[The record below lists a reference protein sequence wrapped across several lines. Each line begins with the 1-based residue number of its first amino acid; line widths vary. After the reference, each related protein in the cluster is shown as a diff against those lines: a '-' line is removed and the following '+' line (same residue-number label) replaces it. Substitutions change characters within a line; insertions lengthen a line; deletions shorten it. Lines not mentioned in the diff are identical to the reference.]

1 MKYLAQAFTLLI
13 VLCGLG
19 FYLDSLAHKQIE
31 QAARLVI
38 YGGTAAIL
46 TGLIVFTVFFTLTG
60 IERFR
65 MRRAERRQAEK
76 AANLEVI
83 TAAHG
88 EQVYIRELD
97 RRAVW
102 RAAHL
107 DSRVT
112 VNGKNG
118 LATETEVQ
126 AWAFFNT
133 PRVQAV
139 TGPQQALLPG
149 VVSVDLL
156 AALDSVQRCLIVGA
170 SDSGKTTLL
179 QWLVSRRLNT
189 SKVIVIDPHSYPGKY
204 PACDVIGQGRNYPEI
219 ERALSALVKLMTK
232 RYDEIGKGIVAEMH
246 HSRITILIDEWRA
259 ITGNLGK
266 PASDAIK
273 ALLTESRKAAFSV
286 FVASHSDRA
295 RPLGLEGEY
304 DLKDGFCIVR
314 LAVVNGSRT
323 ATLDMGNG
331 EVPAVLPGPFNG
343 PVPQILEHV
352 VQQDTTLGSEVLDY
366 SEPGPT
372 EQERQV
378 LDLAESGASKAQICE
393 QVWGYKSSNLY
404 PQIDQIIAKFGRA

>member
-1 MKYLAQAFTLLI
+1 MRYVVQAFTGLI

-38 YGGTAAIL
+38 YGGTGAIL
-46 TGLIVFTVFFTLTG
+46 TGLILSAVFLTLTG

-65 MRRAERRQAEK
+65 TRRAERRQAEK
-76 AANLEVI
+76 AANLEVV

-97 RRAVW
+97 KRAVW

-112 VNGKNG
+112 VNGRPG
-118 LATETEVQ
+118 QATETEYR
-126 AWAFFNT
+126 AWAAFNM
-133 PRVQAV
+133 PRVQTVAA
-139 TGPQQALLPG
+139 QQALIPG

-189 SKVIVIDPHSYPGKY
+189 SKVIVIDPHSYPDKY
-204 PACDVIGQGRNYPEI
+204 PAGCDVIGQGRNYPEI

-232 RYDEIGKGIVAEMH
+232 RYDEIGRGVVAEMH

-323 ATLDMGNG
+323 ATLDTGNG

-343 PVPQILEHV
+343 PVPQILEH
-352 VQQDTTLGSEVLDY
+352 SEVLDY

-378 LDLAESGASKAQICE
+378 LDLVESGASKAQICE

>member
-1 MKYLAQAFTLLI
+1 MKYIAQAFTLLL

-19 FYLDSLAHKQIE
+19 FYLDSLAHREIE

-38 YGGTAAIL
+38 YVGTAAIL
-46 TGLIVFTVFFTLTG
+46 TGLVVSAVFFVLSG

-65 MRRAERRQAEK
+65 MRRAERRQVEK
-76 AANLEVI
+76 AVNLEVV

-97 RRAVW
+97 NRAVW

-112 VNGKNG
+112 VNGRPG
-118 LATETEVQ
+118 QVTETEYR

-133 PRVQAV
+133 PRIPAV
-139 TGPQQALLPG
+139 TGPQQALIPG
-149 VVSVDLL
+149 VVQIDLL

-189 SKVIVIDPHSYPGKY
+189 SRVIVIDPHSYPEKY
-204 PACDVIGQGRNYPEI
+204 PASCDVIGQGRNYPEI
-219 ERALSALVKLMTK
+219 ERALNALVKLMTK
-232 RYDEIGKGIVAEMH
+232 RYDEIGRGLVAEMH
-246 HSRITILIDEWRA
+246 HSRVTILIDEWRA
-259 ITGNLGK
+259 ITGALGR

-314 LAVVNGSRT
+314 LAVVNGNRT
-323 ATLDMGNG
+323 ATLDTGNG
-331 EVPAVLPGPFNG
+331 EVPAVLPGPFAG
-343 PVPQILEHV
+343 AAPQIIEH
-352 VQQDTTLGSEVLDY
+352 SELLDY

-372 EQERQV
+372 DQERQV

-393 QVWGYKSSNLY
+393 LVWGYKSGNLY
-404 PQIDQIIAKFGRA
+404 PQIDQILAKFGRAS